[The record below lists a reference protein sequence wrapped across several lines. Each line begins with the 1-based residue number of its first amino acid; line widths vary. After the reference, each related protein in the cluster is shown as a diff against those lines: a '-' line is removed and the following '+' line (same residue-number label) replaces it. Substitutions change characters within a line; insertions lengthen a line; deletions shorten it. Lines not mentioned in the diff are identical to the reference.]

1 MGTLVWNCYMN
12 TNNSISN
19 QGHDTRHVV
28 LHGMLMALLLLV
40 LLGCSDTQAKKPK
53 QNNFATSGDFVGFKL
68 GKEAFRIHK
77 SYFKGGGENQFGMLY
92 YANFWALLP
101 DFEAYD
107 KTKNRYEFVERLG
120 WGRKLLFRM
129 HLREVSR
136 NSVAAIVENHKD
148 RNGHKRFSG
157 RLGDPDE
164 IQYGLEVYRATK
176 YSPDEYLYRVEGE
189 TKVYISC
196 SSAIMNTPS
205 PSCQMMWDPAASVY
219 ADATFSKDYL
229 PQWQEIL
236 SNIQKVFDG
245 QKIQGD

>member
-1 MGTLVWNCYMN
+1 MTVSKAWLILCR
-12 TNNSISN
+12 ISK
-19 QGHDTRHVV
+19 QACLTS
-28 LHGMLMALLLLV
+28 LPILILLLV
-40 LLGCSDTQAKKPK
+40 LVGCSDTQAKKPK
-53 QNNFATSGDFVGFKL
+53 QKNFTESGDYVEFKL

-101 DFEAYD
+101 DFATYD

-120 WGRKLLFRM
+120 WGRKLYFRM

-136 NSVAAIVENHKD
+136 NSVAAIIEHNRDK
-148 RNGHKRFSG
+148 NGGLRFSG
-157 RLGDPDE
+157 RLGMPDE

-176 YSPDEYLYRVEGE
+176 YSPDDYLYRVEGD

-196 SSAIMNTPS
+196 SSRTMNTPS
-205 PSCQMMWDPAASVY
+205 PSCQMMWDPATSVY

-229 PQWQEIL
+229 PQWQKIL
-236 SNIQKVFDG
+236 SNIQRIFNG
-245 QKIQGD
+245 QNI